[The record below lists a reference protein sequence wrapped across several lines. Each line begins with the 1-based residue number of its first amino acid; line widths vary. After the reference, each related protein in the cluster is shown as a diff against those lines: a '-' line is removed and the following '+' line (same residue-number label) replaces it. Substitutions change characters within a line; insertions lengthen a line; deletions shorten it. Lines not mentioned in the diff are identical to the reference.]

1 MNKCKNCKQ
10 KGTKKGKNLADK
22 GRMAETKKEVRCYV
36 QVFDW
41 DGKRENQSV
50 NKWILWNVITE
61 LS

>member
-22 GRMAETKKEVRCYV
+22 GRMAETKKEVRCYDYL
-36 QVFDW
+36 FGW
-41 DGKRENQSV
+41 KGKIENQSV
-50 NKWILWNVITE
+50 NKWTLRNAITE